1 MINTAA
7 VMIPGVIIYVNK
19 AKQNA
24 AYQQAVSALDVYEAY
39 QTELDAGLIKL
50 GSVVNDCQH
59 GENNT
64 SGEHQYDP
72 TTGYCT
78 NVTYAT
84 CDGSDGECQY
94 ADNKQ
99 HTLVDGK
106 CTNPYVASS
115 CNDFNPSHPGDNI
128 FTGFKE
134 YYFEMTGIQLHEND
148 GVDGNKFIFN
158 SENGVKVTIDMNDKS
173 AVYGKADK

>member
-39 QTELDAGLIKL
+39 QTELDAGLINNGKGCL
-50 GSVVNDCQH
+50 AGASHTFDENDVN
-59 GENNT
+59 
-64 SGEHQYDP
+64 
-72 TTGYCT
+72 
-78 NVTYAT
+78 AT
-84 CDGSDGECQY
+84 CSNTIREVECTDVDCGNHTDGHKVPVLCGE
-94 ADNKQ
+94 
-99 HTLVDGK
+99 V
-106 CTNPYVASS
+106 NPAK
-115 CNDFNPSHPGDNI
+115 DGDNI
-128 FTGFKE
+128 YADFHD
-134 YYFEMTGIQLHEND
+134 YYEEMTGIQLHEND

-158 SENGVKVTIDMNDKS
+158 AENGVKVTIDMNDKS

>member
-50 GSVVNDCQH
+50 GSVVDDCEH

-64 SGEHQYDP
+64 NGEHKYDP

-78 NVTYAT
+78 NVLVCGAT
-84 CDGSDGECQY
+84 TQDNNCQY
-94 ADNKQ
+94 SDDKTHNLK
-99 HTLVDGK
+99 DGK
-106 CTNPYVASS
+106 CINVASS

-128 FTGFKE
+128 FTSFKE
-134 YYFEMTGIQLHEND
+134 YYFEMTGIKLHDDDVVE
-148 GVDGNKFIFN
+148 GNKFIFN
-158 SENGVKVTIDMNDKS
+158 AENGVKVTIDMNDKS